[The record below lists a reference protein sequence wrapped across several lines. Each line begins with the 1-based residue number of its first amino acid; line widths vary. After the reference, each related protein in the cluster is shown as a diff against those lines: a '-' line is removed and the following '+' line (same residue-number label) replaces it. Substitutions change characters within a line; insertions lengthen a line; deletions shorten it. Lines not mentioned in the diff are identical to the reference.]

1 MTVQA
6 REAADPGLFGP
17 DSVTWKL
24 HANPAMFL
32 AGVTSLYLQA
42 LHPDAVRGVV
52 QNSSYRED
60 PLGRLRRTAAFVG
73 VTTYGTRA
81 EAEAAGERVRRVH
94 DALRWR
100 EPGSGNLRRVDEP
113 DLLRWVHCAEVGSF
127 LHLSRRAGLRL
138 SDADADCYLDEQ
150 RRVAEL
156 VGLDPDS
163 VPGSVAALRSYLA
176 SVRPQLER
184 TPEALDVY
192 DFLMAPPVPLPLAL
206 PRTLMWQPVSLLAFS
221 ALPGW
226 ARELYRK
233 PALPGPAVTPALR
246 SVVTAWGLVPGA
258 VRYRFPSG
266 PILPRALQRLG
277 LRL

>member
-1 MTVQA
+1 MTAQV
-6 REAADPGLFGP
+6 RRPADPGLFGP

-52 QNSSYRED
+52 QNSSYRQD
-60 PLGRLRRTAAFVG
+60 PLGRLRRTAAFIG

-94 DALRWR
+94 DGLRWR
-100 EPGSGNLRRVDEP
+100 EPGTAAMRRVDEP
-113 DLLRWVHCAEVGSF
+113 NLLRWVHCAEVGSF
-127 LHLSRRAGLRL
+127 LRVSRRAGYRL
-138 SDADADCYLDEQ
+138 SDDDADRYLDEQ

-156 VGLDPDS
+156 VGLDPES
-163 VPGSVAALRSYLA
+163 VPGSVAALRAYVS
-176 SVRPQLER
+176 STRPQLER

-206 PRTLMWQPVSLLAFS
+206 PRTLLWQPVSLLAFS
-221 ALPGW
+221 VLPRW
-226 ARELYRK
+226 ARDLYRK
-233 PALPGPAVTPALR
+233 PALPSPAVTPALR
-246 SVVTAWGLVPGA
+246 SAVTAWGLVPGA
-258 VRYRFPSG
+258 IRYRFPTG
-266 PILPRALQRLG
+266 PILPRAMARLG